1 MFIHGFN
8 PGNQFVYSCQSFS
21 LQISSQLVARGAGGR
36 GEALDIYIYIYIYI
50 YISAGP
56 SLEGPSGWE
65 AKSFKS
71 QVNVIVSFIVVI
83 FQESFQHSIHSLM

>member
-1 MFIHGFN
+1 MLMSTKTKSGIAFAVRAVGTATLETYTN
-8 PGNQFVYSCQSFS
+8 
-21 LQISSQLVARGAGGR
+21 LLVRLANSMDMHIRRPVLGR
-36 GEALDIYIYIYIYI
+36 
-50 YISAGP
+50 SAGP

-65 AKSFKS
+65 GKKKKS